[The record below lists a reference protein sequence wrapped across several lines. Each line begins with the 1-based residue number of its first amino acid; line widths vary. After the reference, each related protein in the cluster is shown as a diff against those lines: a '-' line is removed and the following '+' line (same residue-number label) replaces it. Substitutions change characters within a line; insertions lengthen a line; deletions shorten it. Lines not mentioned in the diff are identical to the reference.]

1 MKSECPY
8 QSKCKWK
15 VDGCYENA
23 QSYYSPGK
31 DAGCIRFHA
40 EQKAK
45 EVKRK

>member
-15 VDGCYENA
+15 TENCYESCS
-23 QSYYSPGK
+23 SYYGLSRP
-31 DAGCIRFHA
+31 AGCIRFHA